1 MAGRTQRVNARDLIE
16 RADGIF
22 FEGDVVR
29 GWIEQLAKRTQ
40 GTIDAAKD
48 NKYFETEFNG
58 EYAELQQALVALTTA
73 CEQLDL
79 FAAAVAR
86 REGKAA

>member
-1 MAGRTQRVNARDLIE
+1 ME

-29 GWIEQLAKRTQ
+29 GWVEQLAKRAK
-40 GTIDAAKD
+40 GTIEAAKA
-48 NKYFETEFNG
+48 NKYFEGEFKD
-58 EYAELQQALVALTTA
+58 EYEELQQALVALTTA
-73 CEQLDL
+73 CEQLET